1 MKFIFILMLLPILAQ
16 ADSYTFSG
24 GANNLAHKI
33 ASEILTKAYNRS
45 GITIK
50 PLFLTLADSL
60 QQSNTGITDGEF
72 ARIASI
78 TRFAPNL
85 RQVPVS
91 IIQVQA
97 VAYSK
102 NKSLVINNW
111 EDLRG
116 HKIVIVKGAKF
127 IEMGTANIER
137 VLVPTFEDA
146 LELLEQDKTEI
157 IVIPKLAGINL
168 IYKKKYH
175 HIKNISNSLQ
185 TIKLYHFVHKKNSHL
200 IPVILPVLK
209 EMEKSGEIAFMRKAH
224 LVKAAN
230 SFQNR

>member
-1 MKFIFILMLLPILAQ
+1 MKTIFILLLLPILAQ
-16 ADSYTFSG
+16 AESYTFSG

-50 PLFLTLADSL
+50 PLFLTLSDSL
-60 QQSNTGITDGEF
+60 QQSNAGITDGEI

-97 VAYSK
+97 IAYSK
-102 NKSLVINNW
+102 NKTLIINNW

-116 HKIVIVKGAKF
+116 HKLVIVKGAKF
-127 IEMGTANIER
+127 IEVGTANLER
-137 VLVPTFEDA
+137 ALVSTFDA
-146 LELLEQDKTEI
+146 ALDLLQQDKTEI

-175 HIKNISNSLQ
+175 DIKAISNSLQ
-185 TIKLYHFVHKKNSHL
+185 TLKLYHFVHKKNSHL
-200 IPVILPVLK
+200 IPVILPALK
-209 EMEKSGEIAFMRKAH
+209 KMEKSGEIAFMRKAH
-224 LVKAAN
+224 LIKAAN
-230 SFQNR
+230 SLQNR